1 MGAELAGAGATALV
15 PLYGKTAM
23 ARAGVMSAAKVA
35 KPTLKKAAQVAAIEG
50 GITGIG
56 EGEGMH
62 GRLISGLI
70 AMTLS
75 TGFSLGIPAAVFGFK
90 YAGGK
95 VKDVVAPGGKGKAD
109 ELIASAVSADR
120 LTSTDPFSEAA
131 DELKALQ
138 DTGRPATIMETGEN
152 VRQLGV
158 EATAAP
164 GPARQVM
171 REFIEDRHEGQYD
184 RFITDFGEVFGRGPN
199 KERVNVFELEDTIVE
214 RKRALSKP
222 LYDAAYKETV
232 PQALKD
238 DLTTLLQKYPDMST
252 RGYAQAKL
260 LARDYGVSIPEKLD
274 INDWVSLDWLKR
286 GLNELSGIKARG
298 GSRGRARGTT
308 IQAEELRDLLVDH
321 NPKYGD
327 ALNTFSGHS
336 LLKEALDEGKKISNK
351 PPDKIKNEL
360 DKLSEGEKD
369 MYRIGAAN
377 TIYQTLERAGIGR
390 DLTKYLDKNR
400 EVRKRFELIF
410 PDDTTYKKF
419 RENLQVEKE
428 MSKTKN
434 RAVHRSTTHD
444 LQQTSKM
451 VEGDSGVV
459 QQAIRAAISP
469 EQGVLDQIMRSIRSR
484 SQGRSSVT
492 REQLANQL
500 TVTDPQMAQD
510 YLRYTLPEAR
520 AKLQASDTAAGE
532 RLRKQASQI
541 SAFSPFPG
549 LLMGDQGY

>member
-549 LLMGDQGY
+549 LLMGDQG

>member
-1 MGAELAGAGATALV
+1 
-15 PLYGKTAM
+15 
-23 ARAGVMSAAKVA
+23 MSAAKVA
-35 KPTLKKAAQVAAIEG
+35 KPTLKGAAKVAAIEG

-56 EGEGMH
+56 EGEGTH

-120 LTSTDPFSEAA
+120 PTSTDPFSEAA

-152 VRQLGV
+152 VRKLGV
-158 EATAAP
+158 DVTAAP
-164 GPARQVM
+164 GPGAKTM
-171 REFIEDRHEGQYD
+171 RDFVESRHESQFD
-184 RFITDFGEVFGRGPN
+184 RIVQDLDEVFGRGPN
-199 KERVNVFELEDTIVE
+199 RDRVNVFELEKDIIE
-214 RKRALSKP
+214 RKSAQSKP

-238 DLTTLLQKYPDMST
+238 DLTNLFQQYPDMAT
-252 RGYAQAKL
+252 KGYAMAQK
-260 LARDYGVSIPEKLD
+260 LARDYGVTIPKKLD
-274 INDWVSLDWLKR
+274 INSYQSLDWLKR
-286 GLNELSGIKARG
+286 GLNELSKVKMKK
-298 GSRGRARGTT
+298 GSPGRARGTT
-308 IQAEELRDLLVDH
+308 IQSGELRDMLVDH
-321 NPKYGD
+321 NSKYGD
-327 ALNTFSGHS
+327 ALQSFSGHS
-336 LLKEALDEGKKISNK
+336 LLHEALLEGQNVARKRPQKIRE
-351 PPDKIKNEL
+351 EL
-360 DKLSEGEKD
+360 AELSDGEKD
-369 MYRIGAAN
+369 LYRIGAAEKL
-377 TIYQTLERAGIGR
+377 YQIVEDAGFGR

-400 EVRKRFELIF
+400 SWRERMRIIF
-410 PDDTTYKKF
+410 PDDAEFKKF
-419 RENLQVEKE
+419 MENLKVEKE
-428 MSKTKN
+428 MAQTRRRTVSG
-434 RAVHRSTTHD
+434 SPTHGR
-444 LQQTSKM
+444 QQTAGM
-451 VEGDSGVV
+451 VEGDPSVV

-469 EQGVLDQIMRSIRSR
+469 EQGALDQIMRSIRSR

-500 TVTDPQMAQD
+500 TVTDPKMAQD

-520 AKLQASDTAAGE
+520 ARLQASDTAAGE

-541 SAFSPFPG
+541 SAFAPFPG